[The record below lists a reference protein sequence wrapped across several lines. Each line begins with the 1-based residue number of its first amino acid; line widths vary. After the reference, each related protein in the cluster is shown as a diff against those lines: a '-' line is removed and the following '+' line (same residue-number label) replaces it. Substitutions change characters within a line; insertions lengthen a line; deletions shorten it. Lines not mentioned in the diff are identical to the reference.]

1 MKVPFGANSGIVPQ
15 AQQDRLEAA
24 EEIEQKPQDVLIQAG
39 DGADVVFGTRTAPTP
54 SRAAPATTNPSAA
67 LP

>member
-1 MKVPFGANSGIVPQ
+1 MKVPFGANPSIVAQ

-24 EEIEQKPQDVLIQAG
+24 EEIEQKLQDVLIQAG
-39 DGADVVFGTRTAPTP
+39 DGAHVVFGTRAGAGIIEAPL
-54 SRAAPATTNPSAA
+54 ATTNPSAA